1 MKDIVVGCITNYNF
15 DKIKYWVNSLDRSG
29 FDGVKILLCYNIAFE
44 VAEELAKRGYTI
56 FAFGQDKESGNLTY
70 KHPNDRPFNICLD
83 RFAHIPFFLNRL
95 ENKEQYRYI
104 ISTDVKD
111 VVFQTNPSEWLE
123 SNIGDKKLNVA
134 CESIRY
140 KDEDWGRNNMQLSFG
155 PLIYDRMKD
164 NPIYNAGTISGEFT
178 TMLDFMTNVF
188 LSCGGA
194 PANVPGGGGPDQAA
208 INVLLDIKPYKDITN
223 FAMSE
228 DGYAAQLGTTGP
240 QISAKYGQHLVEPA
254 PIMVDDM
261 VCTSQGK
268 PFAMVHQYDR
278 VPEWKQIIEKKYA

>member
-1 MKDIVVGCITNYNF
+1 
-15 DKIKYWVNSLDRSG
+15 
-29 FDGVKILLCYNIAFE
+29 
-44 VAEELAKRGYTI
+44 
-56 FAFGQDKESGNLTY
+56 
-70 KHPNDRPFNICLD
+70 LD

-164 NPIYNAGTISGEFT
+164 RPIYNAGTISGEFT

-208 INVLLDIKPYKDITN
+208 INVLLDMKPYRDITN